1 VQAHTAHYDAAVYPH
16 PETYDPTRWDNETQD
31 MKNAFLPFT
40 AGPRICL
47 GMNLAYMEMR
57 VMLAHL
63 FRSYKVSVPQECDMT
78 KLEFLLVQPKSGKY
92 ILRLQPR

>member
-1 VQAHTAHYDAAVYPH
+1 
-16 PETYDPTRWDNETQD
+16 

-47 GMNLAYMEMR
+47 GMNLAYMQMR

-63 FRSYKVSVPQECDMT
+63 FRSYEVSAAPEYDVT
-78 KLEFLLVQPKSGKY
+78 KFKEFLLVQPKGGKC
-92 ILRLQPR
+92 ILHLTPGIS

>member
-1 VQAHTAHYDAAVYPH
+1 
-16 PETYDPTRWDNETQD
+16 
-31 MKNAFLPFT
+31 MKNNFLPFS

-63 FRSYKVSVPQECDMT
+63 FRNYTVSVPDECDMT
-78 KLEFLLVQPKSGKY
+78 KMEFLLVQPKSGKCV
-92 ILRLQPR
+92 LKVVPRME